1 MTQHSDIET
10 LKGISFAALYLEPS
24 LEDLEQLEVALH
36 QFLTRCSFIRIIS
49 VLLHDYI
56 ETCQALEIAWSMHE
70 TYAVP

>member
-24 LEDLEQLEVALH
+24 LEDLEQLEAVLH
-36 QFLTRCSFIRIIS
+36 QFLTRCSFIQIIS
-49 VLLHDYI
+49 VLRHDYI
-56 ETCQALEIAWSMHE
+56 ETCHALEIAWSMHE

>member
-36 QFLTRCSFIRIIS
+36 QFLTRCSFIQIIV
-49 VLLHDYI
+49 VLRQDYI
-56 ETCQALEIAWSMHE
+56 ETCHALEIAWSMHE
-70 TYAVP
+70 TASVP